1 MMRTEDAT
9 VLFGARPRT
18 MDWVDNSMPQTIC
31 RPGRMGNFL
40 NLLEAA
46 IRVTLSLAVIVVGLV
61 ACQIEWPLAEP
72 VPESTPQPVAAAPA
86 ATSVPL
92 PIVTPVALPPPPTSI
107 PTYTPVPTPTPPA
120 PPTATPAPSPTTG
133 PTTQPTSTPSV
144 TATPTLEQLLEFLP
158 TATPAPQPTTQ
169 LTFVATPVPVPI
181 STATPIP
188 TPDLPPPTR
197 DLEAALVWLDH
208 LVPWFLDP
216 PAAEY
221 EEGAGYLLDMWFL
234 DPYLAIEMAHMY
246 WLPTGLEE
254 EEVEALSLVA
264 HIGSID
270 IEEARKL
277 SGYPWITNGILGN
290 DIRLI
295 QKLQGSILLRDLLW
309 AHDGMAILEP
319 RAWTLLLLLAEADPH
334 LVEELKTAP
343 WIVDGIDQRDIQ
355 SLEKLL
361 ASVSVDVNVINLLFT
376 YPWAA
381 DGVNEAA
388 ERDLLSALAKVSKRD
403 PQLAHFVA
411 SLPAL
416 AKANNLYWERN
427 WITAFAEIAIRDLD
441 LAWQLAKTFNDFNR
455 GRDRY
460 LVTGLRFLAWNEPA
474 LFRQLAEQDWVRDG
488 INDSEAAFLAAT
500 EDIARNSPGDFE
512 QMLKVRYT
520 QQNTVLLPVSGPVT
534 IWVTQRTPFPEGDD
548 LVEKIAGKLL
558 EVERTTDDV
567 PWEQDFLVHVVVVEP
582 GSESDALV
590 RGSIDWPNPA
600 RAGGHIRIPR
610 IGRDSSAWPAM
621 WDYLNR
627 FLPVDG

>member
-1 MMRTEDAT
+1 MGSTLTESSGLKAG
-9 VLFGARPRT
+9 VSRLGSALFAL
-18 MDWVDNSMPQTIC
+18 VVSAI
-31 RPGRMGNFL
+31 
-40 NLLEAA
+40 AA
-46 IRVTLSLAVIVVGLV
+46 AGLA

-277 SGYPWITNGILGN
+277 SGYPWITDGITGA
-290 DIRLI
+290 DIRQIGRFLGPVLV
-295 QKLQGSILLRDLLW
+295 QDLAW
-309 AHDGMAILEP
+309 VKDGLKIFDAQAMEYLMRYA
-319 RAWTLLLLLAEADPH
+319 AEDPQFVRWLTEQH
-334 LVEELKTAP
+334 
-343 WIVDGIDQRDIQ
+343 WIMDGITHSDVLT
-355 SLEKLL
+355 LEDLRPLL
-361 ASVSVDVNVINLLFT
+361 VNDPDLAKTVLG
-376 YPWAA
+376 YPWAT
-381 DGVNEAA
+381 GNSNHGT
-388 ERDLLSALAKVSKRD
+388 RSI
-403 PQLAHFVA
+403 FA
-411 SLPAL
+411 SLGSLSRMDKEL
-416 AKANNLYWERN
+416 ARAVAANPVIAQAESVHS
-427 WITAFAEIAIRDLD
+427 WIIEPPFFLDHIARHDLD
-441 LAWQLAKTFNDFNR
+441 LAWQLTERFSDYTRLCHVEMTIAAGTLAKDHPRFFHQ
-455 GRDRY
+455 
-460 LVTGLRFLAWNEPA
+460 LRQQPWF
-474 LFRQLAEQDWVRDG
+474 QDG
-488 INDSEAAFLAAT
+488 IDDEEAAFLST
-500 EDIARNSPGDFE
+500 VRDIVRKSPSDLE
-512 QMLKVRYT
+512 QMLKVRYARSG
-520 QQNTVLLPVSGPVT
+520 TVDLPISGQVN
-534 IWVTQRTPFPEGDD
+534 IWAFQKTPFPPGEDIVAD
-548 LVEKIAGKLL
+548 IARALRADEESTGLPL
-558 EVERTTDDV
+558 AFNDV
-567 PWEQDFLVHVVVVEP
+567 IVHVVVVEP
-582 GSESDALV
+582 DSEFNAADPYY
-590 RGSIDWPNPA
+590 DPWPTPA
-600 RAGGHIRIPR
+600 RVDGHIRIARNGDGPYT
-610 IGRDSSAWPAM
+610 RDALLELLARYRKRS
-621 WDYLNR
+621 
-627 FLPVDG
+627 